1 MKAPVLDRCQ
11 AQYDMLSDLPEDSS
25 RNKKKRS
32 PKFASQKSECAKTCL
47 QAILFIC
54 HRRLLL
60 MIYVTNFV
68 GFLPPRYCF
77 SCLCLV
83 IVNLPDCLLR
93 CYVFLVGSILVLCI
107 VESLLCVGTQE
118 ISAEMFGGLKTRH
131 EFYINSCLR
140 SCWRGNPLFIFKTY

>member
-1 MKAPVLDRCQ
+1 MISLKIVL
-11 AQYDMLSDLPEDSS
+11 EI
-25 RNKKKRS
+25 KKKHS
-32 PKFASQKSECAKTCL
+32 PKFATQKSECAKTYP

-60 MIYVTNFV
+60 LIYVTDSV
-68 GFLPPRYCF
+68 GFLLPWYCF

-83 IVNLPDCLLR
+83 IVNLPVFFAA
-93 CYVFLVGSILVLCI
+93 YVFLVGSILVLCI
-107 VESLLCVGTQE
+107 VESLLCVVTQE

-131 EFYINSCLR
+131 DFYINSCLR